1 MKYIKN
7 TLDFTISEPSVISLG
22 KFDGLHMGHRYLME
36 EVEKGKR
43 EGLKSVVFTFDIPPK
58 SIHETE
64 YKVLSTNEEKAQIFS
79 AAGVDYLIECP
90 FTEEFRQMSPRE
102 FLEMLTAK
110 INVKKIVAG
119 TDFRFGYKRSG
130 TYEDLRAYAGQ
141 FGYEAAIVKKKQ
153 YKGADISSTR
163 IRECIANG
171 DMTEANELL
180 GYSYFLSGTVLHGNE
195 IGRTIG
201 FPTANQLPTPEKLLP
216 PNGVYAVEVLLN
228 GKTYHGIS
236 NVGCKP
242 TIQGENPVGVET
254 YIFDFHEEIYDQKM
268 KVSFLKF
275 IRREQKFAS
284 LAELQAQLKRDIE
297 VCRKL
302 FY

>member
-1 MKYIKN
+1 MRYIKN
-7 TLDFTISEPSVISLG
+7 TLDFRISEPSVISLG

-36 EVEKGKR
+36 EVEKGKS

-58 SIHETE
+58 SIHETG

-90 FTEEFRQMSPRE
+90 FTEEFRKMSPCE
-102 FLEMLTAK
+102 FLEMLIAK

-130 TYEDLRAYAGQ
+130 TYEDLKAYAGQ

-171 DMTEANELL
+171 NMEEANELL
-180 GYSYFLSGTVLHGNE
+180 GYSYFLSGAVLHGNE

-201 FPTANQLPTPEKLLP
+201 FPTANQIPEPEKLLP
-216 PNGVYAVEVLLN
+216 PNGVYAVEVLLD
-228 GKTYHGIS
+228 GKKYRGIS

-242 TIQGENPVGVET
+242 TIRGENPVGVET
-254 YIFDFHEEIYDQKM
+254 YIFDFHGDIYGRRM

-284 LAELQAQLKRDIE
+284 LAELQEQLKHDIE

-302 FY
+302 F

>member
-58 SIHETE
+58 SIHEAK

-79 AAGVDYLIECP
+79 AAEVDYLIECP

-102 FLEMLTAK
+102 FLGMLTEK

-130 TYEDLRAYAGQ
+130 TYEDLKACAGQ
-141 FGYEAAIVKKKQ
+141 YGYEAAIVKKKQ

-163 IRECIANG
+163 IRECIARG
-171 DMTEANELL
+171 DMEEANKLL
-180 GYSYFLSGTVLHGNE
+180 GYFYFLSGPVLHGNE

-201 FPTANQLPTPEKLLP
+201 FPTANQIPAQEKLLP

-228 GKTYHGIS
+228 GKTYRGIS

-254 YIFDFHEEIYDQKM
+254 YIFDFHEEIYGQQM

-284 LAELQAQLKRDIE
+284 LEELQAQLKRDVGVWVE
-297 VCRKL
+297 
-302 FY
+302 